1 MNGCS
6 DKRTLTCKTKRSF
19 EATTT
24 ENSNSIGNALKFSRN
39 KSKPDGMSD
48 FLQRFLCLNNES
60 CGFGFSLHRRGSQ
73 WTNNNRY
80 LFMNELKLFLEL
92 FLFPRG
98 CYCFVLTALLSH
110 CFYWHNSFSVF
121 SQFSKCYFLY
131 SKTQLLYFKKW
142 GWIFRFVKLSE
153 KGKKG
158 ASHNNNSVKWSG
170 ENGVLHEEGGM
181 ARKSR
186 KRSGNCIRYLQIR

>member
-110 CFYWHNSFSVF
+110 CFYWHNSFFSVL
-121 SQFSKCYFLY
+121 KVLFLY
-131 SKTQLLYFKKW
+131 SKTQLLYLRNDGEFSGLWSFQK
-142 GWIFRFVKLSE
+142 R
-153 KGKKG
+153 GKKG
-158 ASHNNNSVKWSG
+158 HHITIIQWNEAEKMEFCTKKEAWRAKVEKEAETASDIF
-170 ENGVLHEEGGM
+170 
-181 ARKSR
+181 R
-186 KRSGNCIRYLQIR
+186 

>member
-110 CFYWHNSFSVF
+110 CFYWHNSFFSVL
-121 SQFSKCYFLY
+121 KVLFLY
-131 SKTQLLYFKKW
+131 SKTQLLYLRNDGEFSGLWSFQK
-142 GWIFRFVKLSE
+142 R
-153 KGKKG
+153 GKRG
-158 ASHNNNSVKWSG
+158 
-170 ENGVLHEEGGM
+170 
-181 ARKSR
+181 
-186 KRSGNCIRYLQIR
+186 IT